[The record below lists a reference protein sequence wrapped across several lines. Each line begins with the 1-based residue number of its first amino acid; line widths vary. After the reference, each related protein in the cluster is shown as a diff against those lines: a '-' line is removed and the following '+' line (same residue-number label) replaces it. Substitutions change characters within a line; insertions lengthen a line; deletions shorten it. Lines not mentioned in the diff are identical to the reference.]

1 MPAPLTAHA
10 ESIRRALSQ
19 GARTA
24 NQLAELQGV
33 SQPTVSRALAAL
45 GGDVLRIGA
54 ARSIHYLL
62 RDARRPYADFPVYRV
77 DAAGGITS
85 LGVLV
90 PVRPDG
96 FVMQQTDGVVL
107 HSEGLPWWLDD
118 MRPQGFLGRAY
129 VARHGQALGLPDT
142 LAAWGDDHTVRALLA
157 HGHDAVGHLLLGDRA
172 RDAFVHA
179 PPPVPL
185 APSEQA
191 SAFVA
196 LAADAARGEVP
207 GSSAGGEQPKFA
219 ACVASRVHGG
229 QHVLVKFSLPDSSL
243 GPDAGN
249 PVTERWRD
257 LLLAEHLALQALAD
271 AGVDAARSQLI
282 DHAGQRFLSVRRF
295 DRVGLHGRRAVH
307 SLAALNAEFV
317 GLAAEPWPVKAQRLQ
332 ALGHITREAAAGAAL
347 LWAFGRLIGNTD
359 MHDGNLSFVAEHGR
373 PFALAPAYDML
384 PMAFAPSTGGGLPS
398 MLAPVTLHASVGN
411 AVWREALPVARAWL
425 QNVQADRRFSPRF
438 APCVAALLRHLD
450 DAAGKVARL
459 G

>member
-1 MPAPLTAHA
+1 MIAPLTAHA
-10 ESIRRALSQ
+10 ESVRRALSQ

-24 NQLAELQGV
+24 IQLADQLGV

-62 RDARRPYADFPVYRV
+62 KDARRRFGDFPVYRV
-77 DAAGGITS
+77 NAAGGITP
-85 LGVLV
+85 LGVLT
-90 PVRPDG
+90 PVCPAG
-96 FVMQQTDGVVL
+96 FVMQQADGVVR

-142 LAAWGDDHTVRALLA
+142 LAAWGDDHTVRALLV
-157 HGHDAVGHLLLGDRA
+157 HGHDAVGNLLLGERA

-185 APSEQA
+185 APSEHA

-196 LAADAARGEVP
+196 RAADAARGEVP

-229 QHVLVKFSLPDSSL
+229 QHVLVKFTLPDTA
-243 GPDAGN
+243 PDGGN

-271 AGVDAARSQLI
+271 AGVDAARSQLF
-282 DHAGQRFLSVRRF
+282 DHAGQRFLIVHRF

-332 ALGHITREAAAGAAL
+332 AQGHISRDAAAGAAL

-373 PFALAPAYDML
+373 PCALAPAYDML
-384 PMAFAPSTGGGLPS
+384 PMAFAPSAGGGLPGA
-398 MLAPVTLHASVGN
+398 LAPITLHASVGN
-411 AVWREALPVARAWL
+411 AVWREAWLLAQAWL
-425 QNVQADRRFSPRF
+425 QRVRADMRFSPRF
-438 APCVAALLRHLD
+438 APCVDALAQHLA